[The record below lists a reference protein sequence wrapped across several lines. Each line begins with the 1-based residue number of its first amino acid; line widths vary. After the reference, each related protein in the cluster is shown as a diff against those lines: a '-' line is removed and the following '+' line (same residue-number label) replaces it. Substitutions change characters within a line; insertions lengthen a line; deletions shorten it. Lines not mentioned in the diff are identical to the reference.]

1 MRINIRLKGT
11 VYHNR
16 LLQFCLSNGWMKLK
30 VSVFLLEAHE
40 VGDQSRNGAKKV
52 MNAVA
57 EARQWSATTTTNT
70 TTTTTTITTTTTTT
84 ITTT

>member
-1 MRINIRLKGT
+1 MFEIEHMVI
-11 VYHNR
+11 
-16 LLQFCLSNGWMKLK
+16 FI
-30 VSVFLLEAHE
+30 FLLEAHE

-70 TTTTTTITTTTTTT
+70 TTTTTTITTTTVA
-84 ITTT
+84 ILLRDPKV